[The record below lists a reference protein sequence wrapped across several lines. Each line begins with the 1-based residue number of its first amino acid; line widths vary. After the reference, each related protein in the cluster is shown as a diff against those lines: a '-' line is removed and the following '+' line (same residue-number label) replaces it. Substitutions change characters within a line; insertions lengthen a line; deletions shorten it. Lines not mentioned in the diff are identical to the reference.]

1 MILTQVNLMNK
12 KIRVK
17 RKFLALFNLVLFTLS
32 ILFVLGSINEIVNY
46 RQLSSQYREAQIN
59 LSKEKKN
66 NDVLSSQRVKLS
78 DPEYLKE
85 YARGNFMLS
94 GSDEQIFVLPS
105 NR

>member
-1 MILTQVNLMNK
+1 MNK

-17 RKFLALFNLVLFTLS
+17 RKFLALLNLVLFTLS
-32 ILFVLGSINEIVNY
+32 IMFILGSINEIANY
-46 RQLSSQYREAQIN
+46 RQLSSQYHEAQVN

-66 NDVLSSQRVKLS
+66 NDVLASQRVKLS

>member
-1 MILTQVNLMNK
+1 MNK

>member
-1 MILTQVNLMNK
+1 MNK

-32 ILFVLGSINEIVNY
+32 IMFVLGSVNEISNY
-46 RQLSSQYREAQIN
+46 RQLSSQYQEAQIN

-66 NDVLSSQRVKLS
+66 NDVLASQRVKLS